1 MQALESR
8 HLTAIFV
15 IPIRGAVPALKAG
28 RFRSRIGNARYISPI
43 TDHWDSGQALPRGEA
58 VAWLDLAVLE

>member
-15 IPIRGAVPALKAG
+15 IPIRGAVPALKAA

-43 TDHWDSGQALPRGEA
+43 TDHRSPITNH
-58 VAWLDLAVLE
+58 